1 MNNYDSTM
9 ILNCTTTTGN
19 SADICSVRN
28 NSLTNIYSW
37 FSEGISK
44 TQPASPK
51 FLKLRYVVFLY
62 VIVNHF
68 FGADLSLLKESFWQ
82 GFTFD
87 KLRPLNPIWPILS
100 FPSILDHFQMVNFY
114 SFPLFLTY
122 FLHFCYKKSSK
133 NKSVHNF
140 LMYLNY

>member
-1 MNNYDSTM
+1 MNNYDATV
-9 ILNCTTTTGN
+9 ILNWTTTTGN

-68 FGADLSLLKESFWQ
+68 FGADLSLLKESFLTRVYIWQ
-82 GFTFD
+82 TSASESYLAYSIIPFNFGSLSNGKFWLFSSIFNILLPLLFFIKTFL
-87 KLRPLNPIWPILS
+87 KINQ
-100 FPSILDHFQMVNFY
+100 SIIFQC
-114 SFPLFLTY
+114 T
-122 FLHFCYKKSSK
+122 
-133 NKSVHNF
+133 
-140 LMYLNY
+140 